1 MKTSLR
7 LMGAGL
13 LVVAALVA
21 QASDGRQP
29 CRVRGE
35 ISPIVT
41 GSASL
46 TVELT
51 ATSAGVSQRTAVNP
65 DGSFEFGSVQ
75 PGLYLLRI
83 LSMDGSQIHEETL
96 TVTGPNQS
104 LVIRLPESA
113 NAKQSSA
120 EGSVS
125 MRQLMHKVPT
135 QARKVF
141 DKGEQAEAKGDHEQA
156 LELLHQAVS
165 IDPEFA
171 DAFNELG
178 AVEAGQ
184 GDLSQAIDEFQKAV
198 DLVPDHPRALANL
211 SIVLAKA
218 QRFDEAAQVAR
229 RALRIMPNSGVVRY
243 VFATSLLFSKGDS
256 DEVLDNLERS
266 TTEIPVAHLLAAELL
281 ERRGKREEAIHHVE
295 EYLKVVPANDKERG
309 RAEAMLAELR
319 Q

>member
-1 MKTSLR
+1 M
-7 LMGAGL
+7 
-13 LVVAALVA
+13 
-21 QASDGRQP
+21 
-29 CRVRGE
+29 
-35 ISPIVT
+35 
-41 GSASL
+41 L
-46 TVELT
+46 TIELT
-51 ATSAGVSQRTAVNP
+51 ATSAAGASQRTAVNS

-96 TVTGPNQS
+96 TVTGPTQS
-104 LVIRLPESA
+104 IVIRLPE
-113 NAKQSSA
+113 NGNTKQSAS
-120 EGSVS
+120 GSIS
-125 MRQLMHKVPT
+125 MQQLMHKVPP
-135 QARKVF
+135 QARKAF

-156 LELLHQAVS
+156 AELFRQAVS

-178 AVEAGQ
+178 AIEAGQ
-184 GDLSQAIDEFQKAV
+184 GELSQAIDEFQKAV
-198 DLVPDHPRALANL
+198 DLVPEHPRALANL
-211 SIVLAKA
+211 SIVLAKS

-243 VFATSLLFSKGDS
+243 VFATSLLFAKGDS

-266 TTEIPVAHLLAAELL
+266 TTEIPLAHLLAAELL

-295 EYLKVVPANDKERG
+295 EYLKVAPANDKERG
-309 RAEAMLAELR
+309 RAEAMLTELR